1 MRRFPHSAG
10 RAGGV
15 PGAGIGAEN
24 RVMSHREPPGPRG
37 AAALALWGSMA
48 RDPLRAYERLAARYG
63 DTIMVPYAVN
73 GHFYIL
79 SRPEHFAHVL
89 VARQD
94 NYTKPFTYRPL
105 RAFLGTGLLTAE
117 GDLWRRHRRLVQP
130 VFARRNLEPFAADMT
145 AAARRVTG
153 RLDRKEAGGDDRP
166 VDLGALIQ
174 ALTLDIVGR
183 TLFGT
188 DLGDDARRVG
198 AAITALQRAAL
209 AATFLP
215 TIGSVAATRRAMTL
229 MPGGRKAVGTLE
241 ELVRGTV
248 ARRRS
253 RPVPEEPRDLLDLL
267 LAARD
272 ADGRALSEDEI
283 GDEVATFMLAG
294 HETTANA
301 LTWSFVLLSRYP
313 QARERL
319 EDEVD
324 AAPDTLDAAAADKLP
339 WTRAVIN
346 EALRLYPPA
355 WTIEREA
362 IADDDV
368 AGVPVRAGSTIA
380 VPPYLLHRNA
390 EVWPNP
396 EGFDPGRFMPGAPE
410 RDRYAF
416 VPFGG
421 GRRIC
426 VGAGFAT
433 LEATLLLAGLSRRY
447 RLDLLPGTHPEPT
460 AYVTLRPAAPIA
472 VRAVRRN

>member
-1 MRRFPHSAG
+1 
-10 RAGGV
+10 
-15 PGAGIGAEN
+15 
-24 RVMSHREPPGPRG
+24 MSHREPPGPRG
-37 AAALALWGSMA
+37 PAALALWGRMA
-48 RDPLRAYERLAARYG
+48 RNPLRSYERLAARYG
-63 DTIMVPYAVN
+63 DTIMVPYGVN
-73 GHFYIL
+73 GHFYVL
-79 SRPEHFAHVL
+79 SRPEHFAHIL
-89 VARQD
+89 VTRQD

-117 GDLWRRHRRLVQP
+117 GELWRRHRRLVQP
-130 VFARRNLEPFAADMT
+130 VFARRHLEPFAAEMT
-145 AAARRVTG
+145 AAARRVTD
-153 RLDRKEAGGDDRP
+153 RLDRKEAGGDERP
-166 VDLGALIQ
+166 IDLGALVQ
-174 ALTLDIVGR
+174 GLTLDIVGR

-188 DLGDDARRVG
+188 DLGDDAPRVG
-198 AAITALQRAAL
+198 AAITALQKAAL
-209 AATFLP
+209 VATFLP
-215 TIGSVAATRRAMTL
+215 TIGSVEATRRAMTL

-241 ELVRGTV
+241 RLVRGTV

-253 RPVPEEPRDLLDLL
+253 QPVPDEPHDMLDLL

-319 EDEVD
+319 ADEVD

-339 WTRAVIN
+339 WTRAVID

-368 AGVPVRAGSTIA
+368 AGVRVPAGSTIA

-390 EVWPNP
+390 EIWPNP

-433 LEATLLLAGLSRRY
+433 LEATLLLAELSRRY
-447 RLDLLPGTHPEPT
+447 RLDLMPGAHPEPT
-460 AYVTLRPAAPIA
+460 AYVTLRPAAPIP
-472 VRAVRRN
+472 VRATRRP